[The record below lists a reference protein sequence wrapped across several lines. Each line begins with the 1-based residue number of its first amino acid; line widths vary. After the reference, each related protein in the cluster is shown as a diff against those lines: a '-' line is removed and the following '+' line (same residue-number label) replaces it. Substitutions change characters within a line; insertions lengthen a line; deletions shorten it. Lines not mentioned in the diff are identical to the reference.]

1 MHGCTILCWTLE
13 PKVKWRHGVL
23 MSWLITRFMNWYG
36 ATDVVPPLK
45 PKSESDMAEILFL
58 GGTVMWKVLC
68 CACKIKNKT
77 IKRVGRLPYEDKH
90 DHNWPTSATR
100 QLFWSVSDGCATRW
114 RTTRRRWRNSR
125 QPSPPSA
132 ARWQAAAAP
141 CARSATRRSLPTAL
155 ATSVTTAASGRARGV
170 AAKSPYE
177 TTRYVRVTST
187 YGPSDQY
194 SVIIRSIDL
203 HL

>member
-90 DHNWPTSATR
+90 DHNWPTM
-100 QLFWSVSDGCATRW
+100 QLFSYFCLLQAAARRGGELRGVGEETVASRRHHRRPVGRRRRRRVRDLPQDEVC
-114 RTTRRRWRNSR
+114 RRRWQQVSLLQQAVVLAVWR
-125 QPSPPSA
+125 QNH
-132 ARWQAAAAP
+132 
-141 CARSATRRSLPTAL
+141 PTKQQG
-155 ATSVTTAASGRARGV
+155 T
-170 AAKSPYE
+170 YE
-177 TTRYVRVTST
+177 
-187 YGPSDQY
+187 
-194 SVIIRSIDL
+194 
-203 HL
+203 